1 MSIRFDIKTLMIVIL
16 LSLIGVFLF
25 MGSGSKAKYQ
35 FDLAKE
41 VYEIKIHEIEER
53 NKSLIDS
60 ISFYEA
66 EIKLYADKIKDRDII
81 IQELKEEKI
90 KNRTEIE
97 RLKRE
102 RRNLQRRI
110 SSMSDKE
117 RLEFWRNFFD
127 RKGIK

>member
-1 MSIRFDIKTLMIVIL
+1 
-16 LSLIGVFLF
+16 

-41 VYEIKIHEIEER
+41 AYEIKIHEIEER
-53 NKSLIDS
+53 NKILIDS

-66 EIKLYADKIKDRDII
+66 EIKIYADKIKDRDII

-97 RLKRE
+97 KLKRE